1 MTIHYIQAKPNIKK
15 GLKVIPIILLHGW
28 PGSVLEFYDIIPKLA
43 IEDDEKNGY
52 VFEVIVPS
60 LPGYGWSQSA
70 AKPGLGAIE
79 VSVVMRN
86 LMLRLGHEKF
96 YVQGGDAGSIIGR
109 SMATLFPE
117 NVLGY
122 HSNMCAISTPLAL
135 TKSFIASKFPSYF
148 MEPKY
153 YDWFYPKAD
162 KFLWL
167 LEETGYLHIQ
177 ASKPDTIGKFYKYF

>member
-1 MTIHYIQAKPNIKK
+1 M
-15 GLKVIPIILLHGW
+15 
-28 PGSVLEFYDIIPKLA
+28 LA
-43 IEDDEKNGY
+43 TVTDDDQKNGY
-52 VFEVIVPS
+52 VFEVVVPS
-60 LPGYGWSQSA
+60 LPGYGWSQGAS
-70 AKPGLGAIE
+70 KPGLGAVE

-86 LMLRLGHEKF
+86 LMLRLGYEKF
-96 YVQGGDAGSIIGR
+96 YVQGGDWGSIIGR

-122 HSNMCAISTPLAL
+122 HSNLCAITTPLAL

-162 KFLWL
+162 KAKWL

-177 ASKPDTIGKFYKYF
+177 ATKPDTIGNDYSFFKRIFLILSNFRNRSDRKSCWISCLHSRKIFNMDKRKL